1 MTENATPK
9 IKKDVKIVVDEEHGI
24 KEFGSDTFENLIT
37 HFVECDYDE
46 KKKDLEDSIKDKD
59 ITKLKNVVHK
69 IKTLTMYMN
78 CVDLAQLCK
87 DIEYYTQ
94 KGHEN
99 HQIAFE
105 MVPEFLK
112 YFALLYDEAN
122 KLYRVKYLNIPLE
135 KLPET
140 AGDENKEKSSE
151 KDEFIRIRQ
160 DTELRKP
167 NEISEYEMDDIHE
180 GTKTVREKTIHD
192 LANKE
197 RTSSKHP
204 SQESKIISSYSLGA
218 IRNQN
223 FINIE
228 SVSSDKK
235 FTFSGNEEST
245 EKTENGI
252 YGLHNLCN

>member
-1 MTENATPK
+1 MIENATPK
-9 IKKDVKIVVDEEHGI
+9 IKKDIKIVVDEEHGI

-112 YFALLYDEAN
+112 YFALLYEEAN
-122 KLYRVKYLNIPLE
+122 RLYRVKYLNIPLE
-135 KLPET
+135 KPPET
-140 AGDENKEKSSE
+140 AGDETKEKPLE
-151 KDEFIRIRQ
+151 KDEYSSIRQ
-160 DTELRKP
+160 DTEIRKP
-167 NEISEYEMDDIHE
+167 NEISESELDDIHE
-180 GTKTVREKTIHD
+180 RNKSVREKTIHE
-192 LANKE
+192 LVNKE
-197 RTSSKHP
+197 RTFLKHP
-204 SQESKIISSYSLGA
+204 SQESKILSCY
-218 IRNQN
+218 
-223 FINIE
+223 
-228 SVSSDKK
+228 
-235 FTFSGNEEST
+235 
-245 EKTENGI
+245 
-252 YGLHNLCN
+252 